1 MQVRQLGRCEGTL
14 FPLLEVTFV
23 YLKFR
28 NKKAKAKCPEADSD
42 EIL

>member
-14 FPLLEVTFV
+14 FPLLEV

-28 NKKAKAKCPEADSD
+28 DKKAKAKCPEADAD